1 MCVYESNSFVRHFLQ
16 VRGLDLAVRVRRGD
30 IPDSEIVRED
40 ENDVGVLV
48 VFGMKKTAQENQRE

>member
-1 MCVYESNSFVRHFLQ
+1 